1 MPLLVTPA
9 MPIAELLQQTRFL
22 TNNLGEQTDVVIPIA
37 LWRQIFPDQTR
48 PIAPEDFT
56 EAIED
61 YCLHQAMLEAAE
73 TPLLDRDAAL
83 AYLEAL
89 PE

>member
-1 MPLLVTPA
+1 MLNLQYLTGTP
-9 MPIAELLQQTRFL
+9 
-22 TNNLGEQTDVVIPIA
+22 NDVVIPIA
-37 LWRQIFPDQTR
+37 LWRKIFPEQTR
-48 PIAPEDFT
+48 PTHPEEFT

>member
-1 MPLLVTPA
+1 MLNLQYLTDSTGTPNA
-9 MPIAELLQQTRFL
+9 
-22 TNNLGEQTDVVIPIA
+22 VVIPIA
-37 LWRQIFPDQTR
+37 LWRQIFPEQTS
-48 PIAPEDFT
+48 PIAAEELT
-56 EAIED
+56 EAIGD

>member
-1 MPLLVTPA
+1 MLNLQYLTDPTGTPNA
-9 MPIAELLQQTRFL
+9 
-22 TNNLGEQTDVVIPIA
+22 VVIPIA
-37 LWRQIFPDQTR
+37 LWRQVFPEQTS

-61 YCLHQAMLEAAE
+61 RAMLEATD

>member
-1 MPLLVTPA
+1 MLK
-9 MPIAELLQQTRFL
+9 LQYL
-22 TNNLGEQTDVVIPIA
+22 TDPTGIPNAVVIPIA
-37 LWRQIFPDQTR
+37 LWRQVFPEQTS
-48 PIAPEDFT
+48 PIAAEDFT

>member
-1 MPLLVTPA
+1 MLNQQYLTDPTGTPNA
-9 MPIAELLQQTRFL
+9 
-22 TNNLGEQTDVVIPIA
+22 VVI
-37 LWRQIFPDQTR
+37 

-61 YCLHQAMLEAAE
+61 RAMLEATD